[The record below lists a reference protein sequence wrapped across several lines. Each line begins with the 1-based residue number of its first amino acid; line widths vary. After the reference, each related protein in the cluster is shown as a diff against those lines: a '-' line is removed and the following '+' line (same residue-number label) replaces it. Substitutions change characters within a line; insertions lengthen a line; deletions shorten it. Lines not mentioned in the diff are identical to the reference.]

1 MTKLF
6 KGLLT
11 GASLLALAPAVQ
23 AADQLSYAGGW
34 PPGSGPTGA
43 LENYAEAVGEAS
55 GGELTMRVF
64 PLSLLSFAESNAGLR
79 DGLADL
85 STILTPYFSAE
96 FPNLNMIS
104 EFSEMVELEDFSGE
118 LSSLAFAGAVSEYV
132 MLNCDSCQEE
142 VAAQNQVYMGAGMT
156 TSYALQCTVPVTSPE
171 ELTGKRVR
179 AGGAYWARWAEAMG
193 AVPVSISINETF
205 EALSQGVLDCT
216 ASNPAELVNFSF
228 IDVVKHVYI
237 GLPGG
242 QFTVPTMMNRDRWQ
256 GLSEESRQALM
267 KANADLAAEMTW
279 VYLEEARSG
288 LSQSKERGIEVTDA
302 NDSLISMNQDF
313 IEQDLSSVVDIYA
326 ERFDLS
332 NGADASAKVREL
344 LTRWTELTSGVESAE
359 ELATIYWD
367 EIYSKIDVS
376 SYGM

>member
-1 MTKLF
+1 M
-6 KGLLT
+6 
-11 GASLLALAPAVQ
+11 
-23 AADQLSYAGGW
+23 
-34 PPGSGPTGA
+34 
-43 LENYAEAVGEAS
+43 GEAS

-104 EFSEMVELEDFSGE
+104 EFSEMVELADFSGE

-132 MLNCDSCQEE
+132 MLNCDNCQEE

-156 TSYALQCTVPVTSPE
+156 TSYALQCTAPVTSPE

-288 LSQSKERGIEVTDA
+288 LSQSEERGIEVTDA
-302 NDSLISMNQDF
+302 NDSLISMNQEF
-313 IEQDLSSVVDIYA
+313 IEKDLSSVVDIYA
-326 ERFDLS
+326 ERFDLA

-359 ELATIYWD
+359 QLATIYWD

>member
-104 EFSEMVELEDFSGE
+104 EFSEMVELADFSGE

-132 MLNCDSCQEE
+132 MLNCDNCQEE
-142 VAAQNQVYMGAGMT
+142 VAERQNILIGMEINKLLCEII
-156 TSYALQCTVPVTSPE
+156 SCQNNQEIFE
-171 ELTGKRVR
+171 ESLNL
-179 AGGAYWARWAEAMG
+179 A
-193 AVPVSISINETF
+193 
-205 EALSQGVLDCT
+205 
-216 ASNPAELVNFSF
+216 
-228 IDVVKHVYI
+228 I
-237 GLPGG
+237 GLTLGKI
-242 QFTVPTMMNRDRWQ
+242 FWIFDR
-256 GLSEESRQALM
+256 RCV
-267 KANADLAAEMTW
+267 K
-279 VYLEEARSG
+279 
-288 LSQSKERGIEVTDA
+288 
-302 NDSLISMNQDF
+302 
-313 IEQDLSSVVDIYA
+313 
-326 ERFDLS
+326 
-332 NGADASAKVREL
+332 
-344 LTRWTELTSGVESAE
+344 
-359 ELATIYWD
+359 
-367 EIYSKIDVS
+367 KID
-376 SYGM
+376 

>member
-104 EFSEMVELEDFSGE
+104 EFSEMVELADFSGE

-132 MLNCDSCQEE
+132 MLNCDNCQEE

-193 AVPVSISINETF
+193 AVPVSISI
-205 EALSQGVLDCT
+205 
-216 ASNPAELVNFSF
+216 
-228 IDVVKHVYI
+228 DVVKHVYI

-267 KANADLAAEMTW
+267 KANADLGAEMTW

-288 LSQSKERGIEVTDA
+288 LSQSEERGIEVTDA
-302 NDSLISMNQDF
+302 NENLISMNQEF
-313 IEQDLSSVVDIYA
+313 IEKDLSSVVDIYA
-326 ERFDLS
+326 ERFDLA

-359 ELATIYWD
+359 QLATIYWD